1 MNKTNNIVIIIKNLL
16 SIHKLTQVDFA
27 IKTGIPLATVKK
39 YLQGAF
45 NPTVKNINKI
55 ELCFD
60 FYISKILKID
70 LDNIDELEKIEYKY
84 RMELK
89 EKREIRMIEEDKI
102 KKDFITDPY
111 NPYFTTEEKAQSIL
125 NNDFG
130 ISLIKEEIE
139 KIENTLDFI
148 NILKMENIYNRATKI
163 KKLENL
169 EFNNFETAFIDFFLK
184 IGIDTKISKDK
195 KIKLKNL
202 SQEIDIKEFSFLISI
217 LKENLENEIKKYDK
231 FLEYRNNEKNSE
243 KDSD

>member
-1 MNKTNNIVIIIKNLL
+1 
-16 SIHKLTQVDFA
+16 
-27 IKTGIPLATVKK
+27 
-39 YLQGAF
+39 
-45 NPTVKNINKI
+45 
-55 ELCFD
+55 
-60 FYISKILKID
+60 
-70 LDNIDELEKIEYKY
+70 
-84 RMELK
+84 MELK

-231 FLEYRNNEKNSE
+231 FLEYRNNEENSE